1 MKTVILPEQY
11 KYTLKLPY
19 NDDTKQAIKNLRKQY
34 KGIFKIR
41 VRGSGNRA
49 KWSLKDSNGQTSRM
63 YDQSLPLKYAT
74 YVRLYFDVKEV
85 KSC

>member
-1 MKTVILPEQY
+1 MKTVILPAKY

-19 NDDTKQAIKNLRKQY
+19 NDDTKQAIKSLRKEF

-41 VRGSGNRA
+41 VRGSGPRA
-49 KWSLKDSNGQTSRM
+49 KWSLKDSNGYTSTM
-63 YDQSLPLKYAT
+63 YDQFLPLKYAT

-85 KSC
+85 ESC